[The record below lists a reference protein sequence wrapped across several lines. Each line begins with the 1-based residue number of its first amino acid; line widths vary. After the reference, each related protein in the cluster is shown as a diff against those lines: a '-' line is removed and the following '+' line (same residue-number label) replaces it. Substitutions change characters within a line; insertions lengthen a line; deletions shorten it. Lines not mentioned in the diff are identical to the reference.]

1 MASGP
6 NSKKVTGVC
15 RKLHHEQLHDVFIT
29 NIIRIIKS
37 RRITWM
43 GQEAHMGEGKNA

>member
-6 NSKKVTGVC
+6 NSEKVTGVC
-15 RKLHHEQLHDVFIT
+15 RKLHHEQLHDELIT
-29 NIIRIIKS
+29 NITRIIKS
-37 RRITWM
+37 RITWM